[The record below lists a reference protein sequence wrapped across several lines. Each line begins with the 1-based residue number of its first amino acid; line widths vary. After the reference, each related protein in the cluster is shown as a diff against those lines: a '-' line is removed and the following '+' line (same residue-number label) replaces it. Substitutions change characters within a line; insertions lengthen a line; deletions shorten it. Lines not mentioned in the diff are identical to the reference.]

1 LGHNQ
6 QGFVPCVDDQR
17 TYDWCDKRVA
27 LMDAECVDQA
37 TFIDELVMTVEQF
50 VRLVVGDKLKG
61 GAYFGSKAYGC
72 RRPASDIDYVLF
84 FFAMPRLAYPF
95 ANCSETSA
103 TCSKPQP
110 LGVSCALN

>member
-1 LGHNQ
+1 M
-6 QGFVPCVDDQR
+6 DD
-17 TYDWCDKRVA
+17 
-27 LMDAECVDQA
+27 ECVDQA
-37 TFIDELVMTVEQF
+37 TFIEQLVMTVVQF
-50 VRLVVGDKLKG
+50 VRLVVGGKLKG

-72 RRPASDIDYVLF
+72 RRPTSDIDYVLF
-84 FFAMPRLAYPF
+84 SMPRLAYPF